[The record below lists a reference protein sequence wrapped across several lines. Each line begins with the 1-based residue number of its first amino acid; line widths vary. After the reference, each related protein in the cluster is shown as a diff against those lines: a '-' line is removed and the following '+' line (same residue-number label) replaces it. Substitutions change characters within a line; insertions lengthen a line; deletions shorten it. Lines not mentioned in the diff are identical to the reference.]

1 MRAHHGAWI
10 LTLMMGVWSC
20 SPRGRDQEDEGL
32 PVIPAGGE
40 TTVRSRTSN
49 AYTMPAANL
58 DEAELNLH
66 AAGDS
71 MFEAAF
77 VAGPSK
83 INPGLGPA
91 FNNNSCESCHLGNGR
106 GMATLGQAG
115 SLNSPM
121 LVRISLDPS
130 QAADFL
136 GADTKPLGHGPIP
149 VPGLGGQL
157 QDQAVSGATAEVT
170 ITLNWSPV
178 AGQYDDGTPYT
189 LRLPVLTFSGR
200 EDNAALMQNPAVLRS
215 LRQTPPVFGV
225 GLLEAVALETLEA
238 LEDPSDRNQ
247 DGIRGRLNRVWDPLK
262 QEVTAGRLGWK
273 ASAPSVLVQ
282 TAGAFA
288 EDMGVHNPI
297 FPDADGTVEV
307 TLDQV
312 KGAAYYM
319 QTLAVPDRDR
329 TLAGSRAG
337 EKLFRDIGCASC
349 HRPSLTTGSDHPI
362 AALRDQTFAPYTDL
376 LLHDM
381 GEGLADERPDYQA
394 SGREW
399 RTAPLWG
406 IGLAQTVLPGSGY
419 LHDGRAR
426 TLEEAILWHGG
437 EAEAS
442 QKRFK
447 ALPAASRSALIMFL
461 KSL

>member
-1 MRAHHGAWI
+1 
-10 LTLMMGVWSC
+10 
-20 SPRGRDQEDEGL
+20 
-32 PVIPAGGE
+32 
-40 TTVRSRTSN
+40 
-49 AYTMPAANL
+49 
-58 DEAELNLH
+58 
-66 AAGDS
+66 
-71 MFEAAF
+71 
-77 VAGPSK
+77 
-83 INPGLGPA
+83 
-91 FNNNSCESCHLGNGR
+91 
-106 GMATLGQAG
+106 
-115 SLNSPM
+115 
-121 LVRISLDPS
+121 
-130 QAADFL
+130 
-136 GADTKPLGHGPIP
+136 
-149 VPGLGGQL
+149 
-157 QDQAVSGATAEVT
+157 
-170 ITLNWSPV
+170 
-178 AGQYDDGTPYT
+178 
-189 LRLPVLTFSGR
+189 
-200 EDNAALMQNPAVLRS
+200 
-215 LRQTPPVFGV
+215 
-225 GLLEAVALETLEA
+225 
-238 LEDPSDRNQ
+238 
-247 DGIRGRLNRVWDPLK
+247 
-262 QEVTAGRLGWK
+262 
-273 ASAPSVLVQ
+273 VQ

-297 FPDADGTVEV
+297 FPDVDGTAEI

-329 TLAGSRAG
+329 TWADTRAG
-337 EKLFRDIGCASC
+337 EKLFHDLGCASC

-437 EAEAS
+437 EADRA

-447 ALPAASRSALIMFL
+447 ALPAASRSALIKFL
-461 KSL
+461 RSL

>member
-1 MRAHHGAWI
+1 MNAHQSVGIFLLTVSALACGTRA
-10 LTLMMGVWSC
+10 
-20 SPRGRDQEDEGL
+20 RDREDQVF
-32 PVIPAGGE
+32 PVIPAGGD
-40 TTVRSRTSN
+40 TSVHSRTSN

-58 DEAELNLH
+58 DAAELDLH
-66 AAGDS
+66 IAGDG

-115 SLNSPM
+115 TLNSPM
-121 LVRISLDPS
+121 LVRISLDPRH
-130 QAADFL
+130 AADFL
-136 GADTKPLGHGPIP
+136 GADPQPVGHGPIP

-157 QDQAVSGATAEVT
+157 QDQAVSGALAEVT
-170 ITLNWSPV
+170 ITLNWSSV
-178 AGQYDDGTPYT
+178 EGYYDDGTRYT
-189 LRLPVLTFSGR
+189 LRQPVLTFSGR
-200 EDNAALMQNPAVLRS
+200 EDGVALMQNPAVLRS

-225 GLLEAVALETLEA
+225 GLLEAVPVETLEA
-238 LEDPSDRNQ
+238 LEDPEDNNQ

-262 QEVTAGRLGWK
+262 QEVTVGRLGWK
-273 ASAPSVLVQ
+273 ASSPNVLVQ

-297 FPDADGTVEV
+297 FPDVDGTAEI

-329 TLAGSRAG
+329 TWADTRAG
-337 EKLFRDIGCASC
+337 EKLFHDLGCASC

-437 EAEAS
+437 EADRA

-447 ALPAASRSALIMFL
+447 ALPAASRSALIKFL
-461 KSL
+461 RSL